1 MKFLFSILSWIV
13 AQSALALICYVIYYY
28 ILADLTDI
36 DINYIQWLAIIII
49 ATCVLPEGKI
59 VKPGTQKEP
68 DSSKLE
74 TFVNSIIKKHE
85 R

>member
-1 MKFLFSILSWIV
+1 MKFLLSVLSWIS

-28 ILADLTDI
+28 ILVDLTNI

-49 ATCVLPEGKI
+49 ATCVFPEGKI
-59 VKPGTQKEP
+59 IKPGTPKEP
-68 DSSKLE
+68 DSSKIE
-74 TFVNSIIKKHE
+74 TFVNSIIKKNE